1 MEEAEEAAAAWA
13 VCLLE
18 GGFLPVQQGYP
29 EQIQAA
35 LLWKDLSA
43 GLGKLS
49 GATLRIQDEK
59 GLGVFHRPWH
69 GTPATPA
76 LLEAV
81 LLSGLRIRSDLEAL
95 TSPS

>member
-1 MEEAEEAAAAWA
+1 M
-13 VCLLE
+13 
-18 GGFLPVQQGYP
+18 
-29 EQIQAA
+29 
-35 LLWKDLSA
+35 DSLSA
-43 GLGKLS
+43 GGWVPSCTAVISRANPGSFALEGPLS
-49 GATLRIQDEK
+49 RAWEAFCATLRIQDEK